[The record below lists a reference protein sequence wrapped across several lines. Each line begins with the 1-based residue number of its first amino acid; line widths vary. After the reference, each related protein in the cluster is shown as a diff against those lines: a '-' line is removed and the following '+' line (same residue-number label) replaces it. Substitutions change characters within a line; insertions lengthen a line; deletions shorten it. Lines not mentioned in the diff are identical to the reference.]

1 MTINFKSRISRLI
14 KDDRGQVLP
23 MMAALLVATVAAA
36 ALSIDLGRC
45 FYGYRELQAS
55 TNAAALAG
63 AYVLPNSGAATTA
76 TNYSSLSGD
85 NNAQANMSSVS
96 MVSGYPKV
104 LCLTSLSNAGMSC
117 VAPAS
122 GNAIQVQQQMVVNLF
137 FAPIFG
143 KKTLTLTA
151 TATAAMAGAVSSPYN
166 VAIIVDTTSSM
177 NDTDSDSQCS
187 VSRLNCALG
196 GVQVLLHDLYPCSA
210 QLASCGTA
218 TNNANVGSPGI
229 FPGGANVAN
238 SVDRVSIFAFPNV
251 TMGTIA
257 NDWTCP
263 TSNPTK
269 KPYTF
274 PTAGASSYAPSGST
288 TPTYQI
294 VGYASDYRLSDTA
307 TALNT
312 TGSTPSETAIA
323 AGAKSGCN
331 GMAAPGGEGTYY
343 AGVIYAAQASLVA
356 EKANNPGSQNV
367 MVIIS
372 DGDAG
377 TTTSGAMAG
386 ASTTSGTYP
395 STKQQCAQA
404 VTAAQAA
411 TTAGTKVITVAYGAT
426 SSGCGTDTSPTIT
439 PCQTMQNMASD
450 SQDFY
455 SDYTATGGSSSC
467 VSASQPTTSMNQ
479 IFTDI
484 ATSLSLPR
492 LIPNNTQ

>member
-1 MTINFKSRISRLI
+1 MRINLKSRISRLI

-55 TNAAALAG
+55 TNSAALAG

-85 NNAQANMSSVS
+85 NNAQANMSSVT

-104 LCLTSLSNAGMSC
+104 LCLTTLSNAGMSC
-117 VAPAS
+117 VAPGN
-122 GNAIQVQQQMVVNLF
+122 GNAVQVQQQMVVNLF

-151 TATAAMAGAVSSPYN
+151 TATAAMAGAITSPYN

-187 VSRLNCALG
+187 TSRISCSLA
-196 GVQVLLHDLYPCSA
+196 GVRVLLQDLYPCSA
-210 QLASCGTA
+210 QLALCGTA

-229 FPGGANVAN
+229 FPGGANVTN
-238 SVDRVSIFAFPNV
+238 SVDRVSLFAFPNV
-251 TMGTIA
+251 QLGTISK
-257 NDWTCP
+257 DWTCP
-263 TSNPTK
+263 TSNPTNE
-269 KPYTF
+269 PYTF
-274 PTAGASSYAPSGST
+274 PTAGASSYGPTGST

-294 VGYASDYRLSDTA
+294 VGFDSDYRTADTA
-307 TALNT
+307 SSLNT
-312 TGSTPSETAIA
+312 GTTPSDAAVA
-323 AGAKSGCN
+323 AGAKSSCSGIN
-331 GMAAPGGEGTYY
+331 AEGGEGTYY
-343 AGVIYAAQASLVA
+343 AGVIYAAQAALVA
-356 EKANNPGSQNV
+356 EKTANPGSQNV

-372 DGDAG
+372 DGDANA
-377 TTTSGAMAG
+377 TSAHMTG

-395 STKQQCAQA
+395 STKNQCAQA
-404 VTAAQAA
+404 VTAANAA
-411 TTAGTKVITVAYGAT
+411 TTAGTKVISVAYGST
-426 SSGCGTDTSPTIT
+426 SSGCSTDSPTTT
-439 PCQTMQNMASD
+439 PCATMKSMASD

-455 SDYTATGGSSSC
+455 SDYTSSSGDGTC
-467 VSASQPTTSMNQ
+467 ASSAQPTTNLNQ

-492 LIPNNTQ
+492 LIPNNTN

>member
-1 MTINFKSRISRLI
+1 MKINLKSRISRLI
-14 KDDRGQVLP
+14 KDERGQVLP

-55 TNAAALAG
+55 TNAAAMAG
-63 AYVLPNSGAATTA
+63 AYVLPNSGAATSA
-76 TNYSSLSGD
+76 TNYSALSGD
-85 NNAQANMSSVS
+85 KNAQGNMSNVT
-96 MVSGYPKV
+96 MVTGYPKV
-104 LCLTSLSNAGMSC
+104 LCLTTLSNNGMSC
-117 VAPAS
+117 VAPGN
-122 GNAIQVQQQMVVNLF
+122 GNAVQVQEQMVVNLY

-151 TATAAMAGAVSSPYN
+151 TATAAMAGAITSPYN
-166 VAIIVDTTSSM
+166 VAIVVDTTASM

-187 VSRLNCALG
+187 ASRLSCALS

-210 QLASCGTA
+210 QLASCGSA

-238 SVDRVSIFAFPNV
+238 SVDRVSLFAFPNV
-251 TMGTIA
+251 QLGTVSK
-257 NDWTCP
+257 DWTCP

-269 KPYTF
+269 EPYTF
-274 PTAGASSYAPSGST
+274 PSATGTTYAPSGST

-294 VGYASDYRLSDTA
+294 VGYGSDYRTSDTA
-307 TALNT
+307 SALNAASDIT
-312 TGSTPSETAIA
+312 IA
-323 AGAKSGCN
+323 AGGKSGCN

-343 AGVIYAAQASLVA
+343 AGVIYVAQASLVA
-356 EKANNPGSQNV
+356 EKAANPGSQNV
-367 MVIIS
+367 LVIIS

-386 ASTTSGTYP
+386 ASTTSGVYP
-395 STKQQCAQA
+395 STKNQCAQA

-411 TTAGTKVITVAYGAT
+411 VTAGTKVITVAYGAT
-426 SSGCGTDTSPTIT
+426 SSGCGTDSPSIT
-439 PCQTMQNMASD
+439 PCDTMKNMASD
-450 SQDFY
+450 TQDFY
-455 SDYTATGGSSSC
+455 SDYTATGGSNSC
-467 VSASQPTTSMNQ
+467 TSASQPTSNMNQ

-492 LIPNNTQ
+492 LIPNNTN

>member
-1 MTINFKSRISRLI
+1 MTINLKSRISRLF
-14 KDDRGQVLP
+14 KDERGQVLP

-45 FYGYRELQAS
+45 YYGERELQAS
-55 TNAAALAG
+55 ANSAALAG

-76 TNYSSLSGD
+76 TNYSALSGD
-85 NNAQANMSSVS
+85 NNAQANMSSVT

-104 LCLTSLSNAGMSC
+104 LCLTTLSNEGMSC
-117 VAPAS
+117 VAPGN
-122 GNAIQVQQQMVVNLF
+122 GNAVQVQEQMVVNLF

-151 TATAAMAGAVSSPYN
+151 TATAAMAGAISSPYN
-166 VAIIVDTTSSM
+166 VAIVVDTTASM

-187 VSRLNCALG
+187 ASRLSCALS

-210 QLASCGTA
+210 QLSTCGTA

-229 FPGGANVAN
+229 DPGGANVPN
-238 SVDRVSIFAFPNV
+238 SVDRVALFAFPNV
-251 TMGTIA
+251 TLGTIN

-269 KPYTF
+269 EPYTF
-274 PTAGASSYAPSGST
+274 PTAGASSYGPTGSS

-294 VGYASDYRLSDTA
+294 VAFSSDFRLSDTA
-307 TALNT
+307 STLNPA
-312 TGSTPSETAIA
+312 SNIVIA
-323 AGAKSGCN
+323 GGGKSGCN

-343 AGVIYAAQASLVA
+343 AGVIYAAQSALVA
-356 EKANNPGSQNV
+356 EKAANPGSQNV
-367 MVIIS
+367 LVIIS

-377 TTTSGAMAG
+377 TTDSGALPG

-404 VTAAQAA
+404 VTAAKAA
-411 TTAGTKVITVAYGAT
+411 TTAGTRVITVAYGAE
-426 SSGCGTDTSPTIT
+426 SSGCSQDTSPTIT
-439 PCQTMQNMASD
+439 PCQTMQDMASD

-455 SDYTATGGSSSC
+455 SDYTATGGTSSC
-467 VSASQPTTSMNQ
+467 VSASQPTTNMNQ

-484 ATSLSLPR
+484 ATSLSVPR
-492 LIPNNTQ
+492 LIPNNTN

>member
-1 MTINFKSRISRLI
+1 MKINLKSCISRLI

-63 AYVLPNSGAATTA
+63 AYVLPNSGAVATA

-85 NNAQANMSSVS
+85 NNAHANMSNVT
-96 MVSGYPKV
+96 MVSGYPQV
-104 LCLTSLSNAGMSC
+104 LCLTTLSNEGMSC
-117 VAPAS
+117 VAPGN
-122 GNAIQVQQQMVVNLF
+122 GNAVQVQQQMVINLF

-151 TATAAMAGAVSSPYN
+151 TATAAMAGAITSPYN
-166 VAIIVDTTSSM
+166 VAIVVDTTQSM
-177 NDTDSDSQCS
+177 NDTDTDSQCNA
-187 VSRLNCALG
+187 SRLSCALS
-196 GVQVLLHDLYPCSA
+196 GVQTLLKELYPCSA
-210 QLASCGTA
+210 QLATCGTA
-218 TNNANVGSPGI
+218 TNNADVGSPGI
-229 FPGGANVAN
+229 FPGGANVTN
-238 SVDRVSIFAFPNV
+238 SVDRVSLFAFPNV
-251 TMGTIA
+251 TMGTIVDDFNCSTA
-257 NDWTCP
+257 
-263 TSNPTK
+263 NPTN

-274 PTAGASSYAPSGST
+274 PTAGASSYAPSGSS

-294 VGYASDYRLSDTA
+294 VGWSSDYRTADTTNSLNSSSDVVEA
-307 TALNT
+307 VG
-312 TGSTPSETAIA
+312 GS
-323 AGAKSGCN
+323 SGCSP
-331 GMAAPGGEGTYY
+331 MAAPGGEGTYY

-356 EKANNPGSQNV
+356 EKAANPGSQNV

-404 VTAAQAA
+404 VTAAKAA
-411 TTAGTKVITVAYGAT
+411 TTAGTRVITVAYGAE
-426 SSGCGTDTSPTIT
+426 SSGCGQDTSPTIT
-439 PCQTMQNMASD
+439 PCETMQNMASA

-455 SDYTATGGSSSC
+455 SDYTAKGGTSSC
-467 VSASQPTTSMNQ
+467 VSASQPTTSMSQ

-484 ATSLSLPR
+484 ATSLSVPR
-492 LIPNNTQ
+492 LIPNNTN

>member
-63 AYVLPNSGAATTA
+63 ASILPNSGATTTA
-76 TNYSSLSGD
+76 TSYSSLSGD
-85 NNAQANMSSVS
+85 NNAQANMSSVT

-104 LCLTSLSNAGMSC
+104 LCLTTLSNNGMSC
-117 VAPAS
+117 VAPGD
-122 GNAIQVQQQMVVNLF
+122 GNAVQVQQQMVVNLF

-151 TATAAMAGAVSSPYN
+151 TATAAMAGAITSPYN
-166 VAIIVDTTSSM
+166 VAIVVDTTQSM
-177 NDTDSDSQCS
+177 NDTDTDSQCATT
-187 VSRLNCALG
+187 RIACALA
-196 GVQVLLHDLYPCSA
+196 GVQILLHDLYPCSA
-210 QLASCGTA
+210 QLATCGSA

-229 FPGGANVAN
+229 FPGGANVTD
-238 SVDRVSIFAFPNV
+238 SVDRVSLFAFPNV

-257 NDWTCP
+257 DDWNCGSSSP
-263 TSNPTK
+263 TN

-274 PTAGASSYAPSGST
+274 PTAGASTYAPSGSS

-294 VGYASDYRLSDTA
+294 VGWSSDYRATDTA
-307 TALNT
+307 ANLYA
-312 TGSTPSETAIA
+312 SSDAVIA
-323 AGAKSGCN
+323 AGGASGCQS
-331 GMAAPGGEGTYY
+331 MVAVGGEGTYY

-356 EKANNPGSQNV
+356 EKAANPGSQNV

-372 DGDAG
+372 DGNAG

-404 VTAAQAA
+404 VTAAKAA
-411 TTAGTKVITVAYGAT
+411 TTAGTRVITVAYGAT

-439 PCQTMQNMASD
+439 PCQTMEDMASD

-455 SDYTATGGSSSC
+455 SDYTAKGGDSSC
-467 VSASQPTTSMNQ
+467 TSASQPTTSMSQ

-484 ATSLSLPR
+484 ATSFSVPR
-492 LIPNNTQ
+492 LIPNNTN

>member
-1 MTINFKSRISRLI
+1 MRINLKSRISRLI

-63 AYVLPNSGAATTA
+63 AYVLPNSGATTTA
-76 TNYSSLSGD
+76 TNYSALSGD
-85 NNAQANMSSVS
+85 NNNLANMSNVT
-96 MVSGYPKV
+96 MVSGYPRV
-104 LCLTSLSNAGMSC
+104 LCLTTLSNEGMSC
-117 VAPAS
+117 VAPGN
-122 GNAIQVQQQMVVNLF
+122 GNAVQVQEQMVVNLF

-151 TATAAMAGAVSSPYN
+151 TATAAMAGAITSPYN
-166 VAIIVDTTSSM
+166 VAIIVDTTQSM
-177 NDTDSDSQCS
+177 NDTDSDSQCNA
-187 VSRLNCALG
+187 SRLSCALA
-196 GVQVLLHDLYPCSA
+196 GVQILLHDLYPCSA
-210 QLASCGTA
+210 QLATCGTA
-218 TNNANVGSPGI
+218 TNNADVGTI
-229 FPGGANVAN
+229 FPGGANVTD
-238 SVDRVSIFAFPNV
+238 SVDRVSLFAFPNV
-251 TMGTIA
+251 TMGTIVQDF
-257 NDWTCP
+257 NCST
-263 TSNPTK
+263 TNPTN

-274 PTAGASSYAPSGST
+274 PTAGASSYAPSGSS

-294 VGYASDYRLSDTA
+294 VGWSSDYRTADTA
-307 TALNT
+307 SSLYSNSDIVMAV
-312 TGSTPSETAIA
+312 G
-323 AGAKSGCN
+323 GQSGCSP
-331 GMAAPGGEGTYY
+331 MAAPGGEGTYY
-343 AGVIYAAQASLVA
+343 AGVIYAAQASLLA
-356 EKANNPGSQNV
+356 EKTANPGSQNV

-372 DGDAG
+372 DGNAG

-411 TTAGTKVITVAYGAT
+411 VTAGTRVVTVAYGAE
-426 SSGCGTDTSPTIT
+426 SSGCGQDSSPSIT
-439 PCQTMQNMASD
+439 PCETMKNMASD

-455 SDYTATGGSSSC
+455 SDYTAKGGDSTC
-467 VSASQPTTSMNQ
+467 ISASQPTTSMSQ

-484 ATSLSLPR
+484 ATSLSVPR
-492 LIPNNTQ
+492 LIPNNTN